1 MPGTFSGRRRHGE
14 NASQTNRKHGDVQ
27 ATVAS
32 SLTTV
37 ISMKSMWNWIR
48 NNLKVVIPGAIVGL
62 GVLAFLAFGVF
73 GVHTKF
79 IDDKV
84 SEDGPVFASGAIEVP
99 APVEDVPAEV
109 PAPVEEVPV
118 EEAPVKEAPVEEAPV
133 EDVPVEEAPVEEPAV
148 VPGEIVTLARGT
160 FGERSHPGEGTAV
173 VLNDGSEQRFLRFED
188 DFATDNGPDLFVY
201 LTTADADAPADDF
214 GVDGQFIN
222 LGRLSGNVGSQNYE
236 IPVGLDLAEFDT
248 VVVWC
253 DRFSVAFTTADLA

>member
-1 MPGTFSGRRRHGE
+1 M
-14 NASQTNRKHGDVQ
+14 
-27 ATVAS
+27 
-32 SLTTV
+32 
-37 ISMKSMWNWIR
+37 NWIR
-48 NNLKVVIPGAIVGL
+48 NNLKIAIPGALVVL

-84 SEDGPVFASGAIEVP
+84 SEGGPVFASGAVGTE
-99 APVEDVPAEV
+99 PVE
-109 PAPVEEVPV
+109 
-118 EEAPVKEAPVEEAPV
+118 EAPVEEAPAEEVAV
-133 EDVPVEEAPVEEPAV
+133 EEAPVEEALVEEVAVEEVAVEEPAV
-148 VPGEIVTLARGT
+148 VPGEIVTLASGT

-201 LTTADADAPADDF
+201 LTTADADAPAGDF
-214 GVDGQFIN
+214 GVDGQFVN
-222 LGRLSGNVGSQNYE
+222 LGRLSGNVGAQNYE
-236 IPVGLDLAEFDT
+236 IPLGLDLAEFDT

>member
-1 MPGTFSGRRRHGE
+1 M
-14 NASQTNRKHGDVQ
+14 
-27 ATVAS
+27 TVVPL
-32 SLTTV
+32 LTTV
-37 ISMKSMWNWIR
+37 NGMNWLWNWIR
-48 NNLKVVIPGAIVGL
+48 NNLKIVIPGALVGL

-84 SEDGPVFASGAIEVP
+84 SEDGPVFASGAVGTEPVAVPEGALADEAGAAGEVVSDQVPVEEVP
-99 APVEDVPAEV
+99 VDQV
-109 PAPVEEVPV
+109 PVEEVPV
-118 EEAPVKEAPVEEAPV
+118 EEVVAVEE
-133 EDVPVEEAPVEEPAV
+133 VPVEEVVAVEEPAV
-148 VPGEIVTLARGT
+148 VAGEIVTLARGT

-201 LTTADADAPADDF
+201 LTTADADAPAGDF
-214 GVDGQFIN
+214 GVDGQFVN
-222 LGRLSGNVGSQNYE
+222 LGRLSGNVGAQNYE
-236 IPVGLDLAEFDT
+236 IPVGLDLGEFDT

>member
-1 MPGTFSGRRRHGE
+1 
-14 NASQTNRKHGDVQ
+14 V
-27 ATVAS
+27 TVAPL
-32 SLTTV
+32 LTTV
-37 ISMKSMWNWIR
+37 NSMNWIR
-48 NNLKVVIPGAIVGL
+48 NNLRIAIPGALVGL

-84 SEDGPVFASGAIEVP
+84 SEDGPVFASGAVVAEPVEE
-99 APVEDVPAEV
+99 APVEEV
-109 PAPVEEVPV
+109 PVEDAPVEEVPV
-118 EEAPVKEAPVEEAPV
+118 EEVV
-133 EDVPVEEAPVEEPAV
+133 PVEEPAA

-201 LTTADADAPADDF
+201 LTTADADAPAGDF
-214 GVDGQFIN
+214 GVDGQFVN